1 MAAESDMCAFHTV
14 QTAVDALSGR
24 DDVPDG
30 VYLSAC
36 EAMKELH
43 SITDL
48 YLVKYDRFYACED
61 GEDAHGGARLAVERE
76 TSCQAILRK
85 DTKTHR
91 AYGRMPC
98 VSRFSMNSGAWYRGI
113 LRGDWGHTGA

>member
-1 MAAESDMCAFHTV
+1 MAAESDEMCAFHTV
-14 QTAVDALSGR
+14 QTAVDALAGR

-36 EAMKELH
+36 EAMKQLH

-85 DTKTHR
+85 DPEVR
-91 AYGRMPC
+91 NPNYGLQWC
-98 VSRFSMNSGAWYRGI
+98 SGLCISPAN
-113 LRGDWGHTGA
+113 DWKKKLE